1 MAKPVNTQ
9 ILLDGKA
16 ILTNSSYTINLEQ
29 KVISHHQLVISCPTE
44 SIENP
49 SGDFASKAKE
59 YMGKR
64 LTLLVNDDQ
73 LVFIGVVENVNIHK
87 YDGGQGLLVITVYS
101 PTLLMAHGND
111 SQSYE
116 KKNLTAII
124 KEATQEYPTDILK
137 IVSKPV
143 FKDTISYTVQYK
155 ESDFDFMCRLAK
167 RYGEWLYYD
176 GEEVK
181 FGGYDNTSHPL
192 IFGEDLSEF
201 SFVMKVRPQDHT
213 YMAYDALE
221 AKTHDSS
228 NSDHKQNVSNPY
240 ISSITQASS
249 KLFAKK
255 PTSLYNH
262 SLLETGKTELD
273 AVLKLKAQHAL
284 NILVFSGKSDEPKVA
299 IGSVIEV
306 TGKNMQVAGQTD
318 TYGSYIITSITH
330 SINNS
335 GEYTNSFESVP
346 IDIKVPI
353 YFDEDATPICEEQ
366 YATVKENNDPKG
378 LGRVRVQFPWQSK
391 NNLLTP
397 WISLTTLHAGSEKGI
412 YFIPELEEEVLVG
425 FEGKNAEKPFVMGS
439 RYNGNE
445 KTPRKDP
452 EQKIIQT
459 KSGCTIILN
468 DTEGSITII
477 DKDGS
482 VINMDGAGGITMK
495 SSKTIVLQSDS
506 IGLSANTIAITGTK
520 QVSIGSDKVVAISSK
535 KDVITNGKNI
545 NTTADIKF
553 ELGGKQIVT
562 NSTADTLI
570 SGAIVKINS

>member
-9 ILLDGKA
+9 ILLDGQA
-16 ILTNSSYTINLEQ
+16 ILVNSSYTITLEQ
-29 KVISHHQLVISCPTE
+29 KVVSHHQLIITCPTE
-44 SIENP
+44 SIEDP

-64 LTLLVNDDQ
+64 LTLLVNEDQ

-87 YDGGQGLLVITVYS
+87 YDGGQGLFVITVYS
-101 PTLLMAHGND
+101 PTLLMAHGKD

-116 KKNLTAII
+116 KKNLVDII
-124 KEATQEYPTDILK
+124 KEATQEYPSDSLK

-143 FKDTISYTVQYK
+143 FKEAIPYTVQYK

-167 RYGEWLYYD
+167 RYGEWFYYD

-181 FGGYDNTSHPL
+181 FGGHDNTSQPL

-201 SFVMKVRPQDHT
+201 NFVMKVRPQNHT
-213 YMAYDALE
+213 YLAYDSLE

-228 NSDHKQNVSNPY
+228 SSDHKQNVSNPY
-240 ISSITQASS
+240 ISSTTQASS

-262 SLLETGKTELD
+262 TLLENGKSELD
-273 AVLKLKAQHAL
+273 SVLKLKAQHAL
-284 NILVFSGKSDEPKVA
+284 NTLVFNGKSDEPKVA

-306 TGKNMQVAGQTD
+306 TGKNTEVAGQTD

-335 GEYTNSFESVP
+335 GEYINSFEGVP
-346 IDIKVPI
+346 VDIKVPI
-353 YFDEDATPICEEQ
+353 YFDEDAVPVCEEQ
-366 YATVKENNDPKG
+366 YAIVKDNNDPQG
-378 LGRVRVQFPWQSK
+378 LGRVRVQFPWQAIK
-391 NNLLTP
+391 NQLSP
-397 WISLTTLHAGSEKGI
+397 WISLTTPHAGSEKGM
-412 YFIPELEEEVLVG
+412 YFIPEIGEEVLVG
-425 FEGKNAEKPFVMGS
+425 FENKSAEKPFVMGS
-439 RYNGNE
+439 RYNGGE

-482 VINMDGAGGITMK
+482 VINMDGAGGMTMK

-535 KDVITNGKNI
+535 KDIVTNAKNV
-545 NTTADIKF
+545 NTTADVKF

-570 SGAIVKINS
+570 SGALVKINS